1 MKKIQ
6 VIFLLIAT
14 LTTSI
19 ANAYKYGDFKC
30 FIDPIDKYPENRVNV
45 LPTLGNIFVLHVAL
59 NDRKTFLSDPLVYP
73 ITNQKLITNMEAH
86 VISAGVFAVDK
97 YKNDYGKHNGI
108 YYHNDDGNE
117 GGNIYSCERVKIID
131 D

>member
-1 MKKIQ
+1 MIKIQ

-19 ANAYKYGDFKC
+19 ANAYTYGDFKC

-59 NDRKTFLSDPLVYP
+59 NDRKTLLSDPLVYP
-73 ITNQKLITNMEAH
+73 ITNQKLITNMEVY
-86 VISAGVFAVDK
+86 VISSGVFAVDK